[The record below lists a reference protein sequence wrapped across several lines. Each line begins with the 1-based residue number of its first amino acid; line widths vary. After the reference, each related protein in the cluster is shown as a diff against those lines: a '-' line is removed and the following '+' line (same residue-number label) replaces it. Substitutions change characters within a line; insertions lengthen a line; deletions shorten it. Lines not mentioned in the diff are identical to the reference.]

1 MDNMIARH
9 KRIKVYTVIAIIIA
23 VAVAALIAF
32 IHWKLMVYT
41 SYSVISQTQWTKSAD
56 SQSIDLGGT
65 LFNYSNDGM
74 NCTDTKGKVVWNQ
87 TYEMQNPIISTCEK
101 TVAVGDYNGRSIYVA
116 NTQGVLGT
124 IETTSPI
131 RDFCVS
137 SNGIVAAVL
146 DDSTVTSIYLFNTSG
161 DTLVYFKTRMSKSGY
176 PVAVDISSDGTQVAV
191 SYIKADSGKISSTI
205 GFYNFSSVGQNYTD
219 NLVSAYGYSEAVV
232 PVVHFMGS
240 DTVFAVADNRL
251 MFYQGKQKPENTA
264 DILVN
269 DDIVSVF
276 YNDSYVGLVFYN
288 TGSEQTYRMEI
299 YNTNA
304 KKVNE
309 IEFDLEYKDIV
320 FESSGI
326 FIYNDS
332 ECIIYDWDHRLK
344 YEGRFEDNVKCLIPG
359 SGISRHTLIT
369 DDAIQIIELQ

>member
-1 MDNMIARH
+1 
-9 KRIKVYTVIAIIIA
+9 
-23 VAVAALIAF
+23 
-32 IHWKLMVYT
+32 
-41 SYSVISQTQWTKSAD
+41 
-56 SQSIDLGGT
+56 
-65 LFNYSNDGM
+65 
-74 NCTDTKGKVVWNQ
+74 
-87 TYEMQNPIISTCEK
+87 MQNPIISTCDK

-146 DDSTVTSIYLFNTSG
+146 DDSTVTSIYVFDTSG
-161 DTLVYFKTRMSKSGY
+161 EVLVYFKTRMSKSGY
-176 PVAVDISSDGTQVAV
+176 PVAIDISSDGTQVAV
-191 SYIKADSGKISSTI
+191 SYVKAENGKISSTI
-205 GFYNFSSVGQNYTD
+205 GFYNFASVGQNYTD

-232 PVVHFMGS
+232 PLVHFMGNS
-240 DTVFAVADNRL
+240 TVFAVADNRL

-264 DILVN
+264 DILIN
-269 DDIVSVF
+269 EDIVSVF
-276 YNDSYVGLVFYN
+276 YNDSHVGLVFYN
-288 TGSEQTYRMEI
+288 SGSDNTYKMEI

-309 IEFDLEYKDIV
+309 IEFDLDYKDII
-320 FESSGI
+320 FGSSGI

-332 ECIIYDWDHRLK
+332 ECIIYDWDSRLK
-344 YEGRFEDNVKCLIPG
+344 YEGRFEDSVKCFIPG
-359 SGISRHTLIT
+359 SGISRHTLVT